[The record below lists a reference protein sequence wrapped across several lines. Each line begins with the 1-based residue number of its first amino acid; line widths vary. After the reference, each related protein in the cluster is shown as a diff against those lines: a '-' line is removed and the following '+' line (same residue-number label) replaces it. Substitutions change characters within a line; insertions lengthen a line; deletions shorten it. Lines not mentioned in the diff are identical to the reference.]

1 MSPRRTALAL
11 ALILAL
17 MLAPTALAQGPADS
31 PAETDP
37 TTDPVTVAHAVAP
50 PAAGQL
56 LTDPTGIAF
65 IESLRARSYG
75 GGAIERGRVI
85 EDNGDFTRYAITYPS
100 DDLTIQGF
108 MNVPKRAEPPYAAVI
123 VAHGFVNPDAYPL
136 LPYSTPYA
144 DALARAG
151 YLVVHPNYRNH
162 GGSGRGPNPMRSG
175 YTIDVL
181 NLVAILKAEG
191 DVRPDGIGV
200 FGHSM
205 GGEVALRA
213 LVTTSDIRAAVLY
226 GSMSADTWQNWNLIN
241 TKWAGGWFLFDG
253 PFSPWRDRAAFRL
266 ASPSAFLA
274 DVAAPIQIHHGT
286 ADDTAPYEWATD
298 LHQRLLDA
306 GKPAE
311 LYSYRGA
318 GHSFWTGS
326 AAYNAL
332 MARSIAFFDA
342 HLRADP

>member
-1 MSPRRTALAL
+1 MRPSRLCLAL
-11 ALILAL
+11 LVLVL
-17 MLAPTALAQGPADS
+17 LTLSGVGLAQAQ
-31 PAETDP
+31 
-37 TTDPVTVAHAVAP
+37 DPVAP
-50 PAAGQL
+50 ARD
-56 LTDPTGIAF
+56 DPTGMSF
-65 IESLRARSYG
+65 ISSLRARSYG
-75 GGAIERGRVI
+75 GGEMERVRVLA
-85 EDNGDFTRYAITYPS
+85 ETPDFTRYLIRYPS
-100 DDLTIQGF
+100 DGLTIQGF
-108 MNVPKRAEPPYAAVI
+108 MNVPTGVEPPYRVVV
-123 VAHGFVNPDAYPL
+123 VAHGYVNPDAYPL
-136 LPYSTPYA
+136 LPYTTPYA
-144 DALARAG
+144 DALASAG
-151 YLVVHPNYRNH
+151 FLVVHPGYRNH
-162 GGSGRGPNPMRSG
+162 TGSDDGPNPFRSG

-181 NLVAILKAEG
+181 NLVALLKQQP
-191 DVRPDGIGV
+191 DVRPDAIGL

-205 GGEVALRA
+205 GGEVTIKA
-213 LVTTSDIRAAVLY
+213 LVVRPQDIHAAVLY
-226 GSMSADTWQNWNLIN
+226 GAMGADAWENWNLIN
-241 TKWAGGWFLFDG
+241 WKWAGGWFLFDG